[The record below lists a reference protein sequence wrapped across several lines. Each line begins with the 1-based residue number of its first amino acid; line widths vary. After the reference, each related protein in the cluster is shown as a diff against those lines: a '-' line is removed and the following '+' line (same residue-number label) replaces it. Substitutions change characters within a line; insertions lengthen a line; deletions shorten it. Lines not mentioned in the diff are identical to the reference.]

1 MNIDLNGYQGE
12 SCCAGANVSK
22 RDLFS
27 ESESSTLFYMVGRQN
42 IYSLGLGKTLY
53 HSSVCLLE
61 AKEDQLRPEAT
72 LILSERLSR
81 KKNSGSWP
89 TEPLKKILPH
99 LDLSKTSISENRD
112 VLHPKVHEEQ
122 LNTVLPFFES
132 LKMCGMSHFSSHF
145 NSDVR
150 FVPHHLCHAMAAVHM
165 SPFAKSLIVVIDGA
179 GSAKKDFTANFQHEG
194 QIGQGAEGSSV
205 SDPNEEISVYL
216 FEQKQGKVHL
226 TCEKKNWRSFVKSQS
241 ITTKTWSEGLGIFY
255 ETASE
260 FIFKCNQSSG
270 KVMGLAPFGEATT
283 LVGSR
288 TEFLD
293 SLPWKEK
300 SFQGGGKKAWE
311 NHPHLQECKNLA
323 ATVQSEF
330 ERFLFPFVSGLRS
343 EYPEYENII
352 LTGGCALNCTFNGK
366 LVRQGLFK
374 EVYVPPFPG
383 DESISLG
390 AAAYLHYVLHNQD
403 WHPLGHEQ
411 QHGYLGAMESAP
423 TKTDIPKVFDGF
435 QVTRPSSITEHVAN
449 LLQQGEVIAWF
460 QGRSEAGP
468 RALGNRS
475 ILARPDQPGLKDRLN
490 ANIKFRE
497 AFRPY
502 GASCLFE
509 KAGDYFEIPENF
521 NSPYMSF
528 AIPVKAEFK
537 KSLHEVTHVD
547 GTCRFQSLRKGQNE
561 KFYELIQSF
570 GDKTGLYC
578 LLNTSLNVMGEPII
592 ETAEDARRFLLQT
605 PVHGLAIGDYYIQKV
620 NP

>member
-1 MNIDLNGYQGE
+1 MPD
-12 SCCAGANVSK
+12 
-22 RDLFS
+22 
-27 ESESSTLFYMVGRQN
+27 RQN
-42 IYSLGLGKTLY
+42 TYSLGLGKTLY
-53 HSSVCLLE
+53 HSSVSLLE
-61 AKEDQLRPEAT
+61 LKEGQIRPEAT
-72 LILSERLSR
+72 LVLSERLSR

-89 TEPLKKILPH
+89 TEPLRKILPH
-99 LDLSKTSISENRD
+99 LDLTTTSIAENRD

-132 LKMCGMSHFSSHF
+132 LQQNGLAHFSSHF
-145 NSDVR
+145 NSAVQ

-165 SPFAKSLIVVIDGA
+165 SPFAKALIVVIDGA
-179 GSAKKDFTANFQHEG
+179 GTAKKDFSEGFQNEG
-194 QIGQGAEGSSV
+194 QLSTATEDGSV
-205 SDPNEEISVYL
+205 RDPNEEISVYL
-216 FEQKQGKVHL
+216 FDQNEGKAQLV
-226 TCEKKNWRSFVKSQS
+226 CQKKNWRSFVKSHS
-241 ITTKTWSEGLGIFY
+241 VATKTWSEGLGIFY

-260 FIFKCNQSSG
+260 FIFNCNQSSG
-270 KVMGLAPFGEATT
+270 KVMGLAPFGEAVN
-283 LVGSR
+283 LPGSR
-288 TEFLD
+288 TDFLE
-293 SLPWKEK
+293 SLPWKER

-311 NHPHLQECKNLA
+311 NHPHLQDYKNLA
-323 ATVQSEF
+323 ATVQGEF
-330 ERFLFPFVSGLRS
+330 ERFLFPFVQALRS

-366 LVRQGLFK
+366 LVRQGLFN

-390 AAAYLHYVLHNQD
+390 AAAYLHYILENQD
-403 WHPLGHEQ
+403 WHPLVHEQ
-411 QHGYLGAMESAP
+411 QHGYLGATESNP
-423 TKTDIPKVFDGF
+423 TAEDILRIFEGF
-435 QVTRPSSITEHVAN
+435 EIARPAAITEHVAN

-509 KAGDYFEIPENF
+509 KAGEYFEIPENF

-528 AIPVKAEFK
+528 AIPVKVQHK
-537 KSLHEVTHVD
+537 ITLKEVTHVD
-547 GTCRFQSLRKGQNE
+547 GTCRFQSVRSGQNK
-561 KFYELIQSF
+561 KFYELIKCF

-620 NP
+620 KS